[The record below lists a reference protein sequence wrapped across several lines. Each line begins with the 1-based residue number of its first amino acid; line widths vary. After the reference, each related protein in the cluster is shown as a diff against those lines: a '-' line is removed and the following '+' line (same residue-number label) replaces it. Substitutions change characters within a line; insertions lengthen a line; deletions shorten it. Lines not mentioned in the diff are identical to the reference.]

1 MLTLVVFSSKF
12 SLLMLKKECAFWE
25 SYFLIT
31 TSTALSHWDIHKPN
45 ESQSKFGKAYRVSWL
60 KSKKHSFRVSALEIC
75 LGLTMSSR
83 YANPMSTLLFRVK
96 YFCIGFQVFF
106 LVMVLMVLE
115 KDWQLM
121 LARRDFRANFD
132 SQGVV
137 WICKQWNS
145 WCDNTPCKL
154 PIC

>member
-1 MLTLVVFSSKF
+1 MLTLVIFSSKF
-12 SLLMLKKECAFWE
+12 SLLLLKKECAFWE
-25 SYFLIT
+25 NYFLIT

-60 KSKKHSFRVSALEIC
+60 KSKEHPFRISALEIC

-83 YANPMSTLLFRVK
+83 DPMSSLLLRVK
-96 YFCIGFQVFF
+96 YFCVDFQVFF
-106 LVMVLMVLE
+106 LMMVLMVLE

-121 LARRDFRANFD
+121 LGHRDLRANFD

-137 WICKQWNS
+137 WICKR
-145 WCDNTPCKL
+145 
-154 PIC
+154 

>member
-12 SLLMLKKECAFWE
+12 SLLLLKKECAFWE

-60 KSKKHSFRVSALEIC
+60 KSKEHPFRISALEIC

-83 YANPMSTLLFRVK
+83 DLMSALLFTVK
-96 YFCIGFQVFF
+96 YLCVDFQVFF
-106 LVMVLMVLE
+106 LMMVLMVLE

-121 LARRDFRANFD
+121 LGCRDLRANFD
-132 SQGVV
+132 SQRVV
-137 WICKQWNS
+137 WICKR
-145 WCDNTPCKL
+145 
-154 PIC
+154 

>member
-1 MLTLVVFSSKF
+1 MLTLVIFSSKF
-12 SLLMLKKECAFWE
+12 SLLLLRKECAFWE

-60 KSKKHSFRVSALEIC
+60 KSKEHPFRISALEIC
-75 LGLTMSSR
+75 PGLTMSSR
-83 YANPMSTLLFRVK
+83 DPMSALLFTVK
-96 YFCIGFQVFF
+96 YFCVDFQVFF
-106 LVMVLMVLE
+106 LMMVLMVLE

-121 LARRDFRANFD
+121 LGRRDLRANFD

-137 WICKQWNS
+137 WICKW
-145 WCDNTPCKL
+145 
-154 PIC
+154 